1 MDSQP
6 VNVSTSDSAF
16 SSRKSQHNISPSST
30 STTTVTTPAMP
41 VTATTI
47 TISTTGNVV
56 PQSSSLMTSPPLR
69 GGAVAAA
76 SAHSALR
83 TAAPQQTPKGDI
95 EDFFSPETAHRPVKK
110 VMCRNV
116 HALPR
121 TFTSADSIPAEQ
133 LIRLSL
139 DEARTAVALIKKSK
153 GEDGYLD
160 AMEVLMDNEE
170 RLSYPFVEL
179 ARSFEKTAERPKVN
193 PFDIDV
199 PYPGKDH

>member
-1 MDSQP
+1 
-6 VNVSTSDSAF
+6 
-16 SSRKSQHNISPSST
+16 
-30 STTTVTTPAMP
+30 
-41 VTATTI
+41 
-47 TISTTGNVV
+47 
-56 PQSSSLMTSPPLR
+56 
-69 GGAVAAA
+69 
-76 SAHSALR
+76 
-83 TAAPQQTPKGDI
+83 
-95 EDFFSPETAHRPVKK
+95 
-110 VMCRNV
+110 MCRNV

-139 DEARTAVALIKKSK
+139 DEARTAVALIKKNK